1 MKSSDARSSRR
12 EVQKRKSANQNSEGC
27 VFQVLLSCEARCTLT
42 WERSLSVKG
51 APISALAE
59 LFEIILLLSDLILVR
74 LISYHQSA
82 NHLSAAWMGKVMLP
96 LKGKKVERILI
107 SLVVLVFFLISPAS
121 AEQMK
126 VLNAGT
132 PVCETENQ
140 INEILKAIENKDK
153 EHVDALLE
161 DVCFVT
167 EKELKY
173 SLIDSTSTGKVQI
186 RIYGD
191 EETRVVWTG
200 MLLMN
205 H

>member
-1 MKSSDARSSRR
+1 M
-12 EVQKRKSANQNSEGC
+12 
-27 VFQVLLSCEARCTLT
+27 
-42 WERSLSVKG
+42 
-51 APISALAE
+51 
-59 LFEIILLLSDLILVR
+59 
-74 LISYHQSA
+74 
-82 NHLSAAWMGKVMLP
+82 
-96 LKGKKVERILI
+96 ERILI